1 MSSVT
6 GPMVADP
13 GEVAYA
19 TTKAAVLGFTKSL
32 AKELGSRNIL
42 VNAIAPRIYSNSYD
56 RCSKR

>member
-1 MSSVT
+1 LYGISGNAGQANYS
-6 GPMVADP
+6 AS
-13 GEVAYA
+13 
-19 TTKAAVLGFTKSL
+19 KAGVIGFTKSL